1 MKLRYCLIPLIKMLP
16 QRFDLLL
23 QDVVT
28 AFVIGNLLSLTTQAT
43 SDGVQL
49 SGSLL
54 ETSVDTFIELED
66 KII

>member
-1 MKLRYCLIPLIKMLP
+1 MALNN
-16 QRFDLLL
+16 QL
-23 QDVVT
+23 QH
-28 AFVIGNLLSLTTQAT
+28 FEIGNLLSLTTQAT